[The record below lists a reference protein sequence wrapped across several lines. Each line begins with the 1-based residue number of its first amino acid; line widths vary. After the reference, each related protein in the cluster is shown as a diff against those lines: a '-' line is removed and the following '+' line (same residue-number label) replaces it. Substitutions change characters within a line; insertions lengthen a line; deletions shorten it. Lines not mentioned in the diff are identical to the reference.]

1 MALSSVA
8 VAHSPALAR
17 EGYACRK
24 ATRDYSPIRGERNER
39 EKMKYYSVGIS
50 AFVNV
55 EAEDWEQAIEL
66 AREIVVRGEIKLSE
80 YDFEAHDREI
90 D

>member
-1 MALSSVA
+1 
-8 VAHSPALAR
+8 
-17 EGYACRK
+17 
-24 ATRDYSPIRGERNER
+24 
-39 EKMKYYSVGIS
+39 MKYYSVGIS

-90 D
+90 GE

>member
-1 MALSSVA
+1 
-8 VAHSPALAR
+8 
-17 EGYACRK
+17 
-24 ATRDYSPIRGERNER
+24 
-39 EKMKYYSVGIS
+39 MKYYSVGVS

-66 AREIVVRGEIKLSE
+66 AREVVLRGGIKLSD

-90 D
+90 GE